1 MALIHLLPDQ
11 LISQIAAGEVVERPA
26 SALKELL
33 ENSLDA
39 GSTDISVSLVQG
51 GVKQL
56 RVADNG
62 NGIAQEDL
70 AMALT
75 RHATSKIASLD
86 DLEAVASLGFRG
98 EALAS
103 IASVSR
109 TQISSRALDTK
120 HAWRI
125 ASNGSEISPIE
136 PTALDAGTIIEVDD
150 LYFNTPARR
159 KFLKTEG
166 TEFGHCEAAFNRVV
180 LSRPDVAFMLQHNG
194 RALSRYA
201 VSEPTKR
208 FGEVLGADFAA
219 ETIAVEESAAGL
231 RIWGVVAKPTFNRNK
246 SDTQYVYVNGRFVR
260 DKLISHAIRQAYQDV
275 LHHDRHPAFV
285 LFLELDPNLV
295 DVNVHPAKTEVRFRD
310 GQAIH
315 RFIFHSLH
323 KALASPT
330 GVSNASTANQA
341 AYNPFGGQNANSP
354 SYSASPYPQYQAQI
368 NLSANEPNSFY
379 QTLFSANTAQ
389 NYSNN
394 ALNNTA
400 LQTNRDG
407 LARGAVFTSNA
418 SENHAES
425 AFPLGF
431 AVAQIH
437 GVYVL
442 AQNAQGLVV
451 VDMHAAHERIMY
463 EQLKDALDNE
473 SVSMQTLLLPVSFN
487 ADRLEVATVQEA
499 LVGNDGS
506 LQQLGFDIAILSPTT
521 LAVRAVP
528 TMLQDADAVTLARD
542 VLRDLREYGASR
554 ALTERRNELLGT
566 MACHAAV
573 RANRSLTIPE
583 MNALLR
589 DMEATE
595 RSGQCNHG
603 RPTWFQVSMS
613 DLDKMFMRGK

>member
-1 MALIHLLPDQ
+1 MRIQLLPDQ

-39 GSTDISVSLVQG
+39 GSSDIQVALQQG
-51 GVKQL
+51 GIKQI

-62 NGIAQEDL
+62 AGVAKEDL
-70 AMALT
+70 ELALT
-75 RHATSKIASLD
+75 RHATSKIASLE
-86 DLEAVASLGFRG
+86 DLESVASLGFRG

-103 IASVSR
+103 IASISR
-109 TQISSRALDTK
+109 TQLLSRQVDAK

-125 ASNGSEISPIE
+125 ASEGSDISVIE
-136 PTALDAGTIIEVDD
+136 PAALDAGTVIEVSD

-166 TEFGHCEAAFNRVV
+166 TEFGHCEEVFNRIA
-180 LSRPDVAFMLQHNG
+180 LSRPDVALMLQHNG
-194 RALSRYA
+194 RALSRFG
-201 VSEPTKR
+201 VSQPERR
-208 FGEVLGADFAA
+208 FAEVLGSEFAA
-219 ETIAVEESAAGL
+219 ESISLDESAAGL
-231 RIWGVVAKPTFNRNK
+231 RLWGMAAKPTFNRN
-246 SDTQYVYVNGRFVR
+246 SRDTQYVYVNGRFVR
-260 DKLISHAIRQAYQDV
+260 DKLIAHAIRQAYQDV

-285 LFLELDPNLV
+285 LFLELDPTLV

-310 GQAIH
+310 AQAMH
-315 RFIFHSLH
+315 RFIFHSLN

-330 GVSNASTANQA
+330 GASSAVTASQA
-341 AYNPFGGQNANSP
+341 GYNPFGQQP
-354 SYSASPYPQYQAQI
+354 SNTLYPTYQSQI
-368 NLSANEPNSFY
+368 NLRAGEPSGFY
-379 QTLFSANTAQ
+379 DTMFGTRGIGAIGGSGLPVQYASPVCYAPEFEAGNTVGQ
-389 NYSNN
+389 PQH
-394 ALNNTA
+394 NT
-400 LQTNRDG
+400 
-407 LARGAVFTSNA
+407 
-418 SENHAES
+418 EEY
-425 AFPLGF
+425 PLGF

-442 AQNAQGLVV
+442 AQNSLGLIV

-463 EQLKDALDNE
+463 EKLKNALDSK
-473 SVSMQTLLLPVSFN
+473 SVPMQPLLLPVSFN
-487 ADRLEVATVQEA
+487 ADKLEVATVQEA
-499 LVGNDGS
+499 LSANDDS
-506 LQQLGFDIAILSPTT
+506 LQQLGFDIAVLSPTT

-528 TMLQDADAVTLARD
+528 TMLQSADVVELARD

-573 RANRSLTIPE
+573 RANRTLTIPE

-603 RPTWFQVSMS
+603 RPTWFQVSMA